1 MMLGKPLHL
10 ILYLKKIVQIYRSFV
25 TDICSEFIWDF
36 GKLPFPEHLGKYF
49 IKIGKVSAKI
59 HEIGKIKAI
68 FGLGMTPI

>member
-1 MMLGKPLHL
+1 MSRTNT
-10 ILYLKKIVQIYRSFV
+10 KIVGTGIFFG
-25 TDICSEFIWDF
+25 CSDFIWNF

-49 IKIGKVSAKI
+49 IKIGTISAKI